1 MNKITGLIITKNEE
15 SNIEE
20 CIKSISW
27 CDEVIIID
35 SFSEDN
41 TIEIAGRYTGNIFQN
56 EWKGFAE
63 QRKFALTKVS
73 TEWIISLDADERC
86 SSELKEEI
94 RQLISRDS
102 ISENGFFIPRENY
115 FLGKK
120 IRHCGWYPDLQMRL
134 FRKQNAFV
142 SNRLIHESYE
152 VKGETGKLQ
161 NHIIHYTAN
170 SVSEY
175 TEKINHYSSLSAI
188 EKVNKRKIGLMYLL
202 VKPKLEFLKK
212 YIFQLGFLDGTE
224 GLMISLFHMTTKSL
238 TYMKIYE
245 LQNKKK

>member
-1 MNKITGLIITKNEE
+1 
-15 SNIEE
+15 
-20 CIKSISW
+20 
-27 CDEVIIID
+27 
-35 SFSEDN
+35 
-41 TIEIAGRYTGNIFQN
+41 
-56 EWKGFAE
+56 